1 MSDDIEVTMHEGRL
15 FAPTADFSAA
25 AHVKSREQ
33 YDSMY
38 KRSIEEP
45 EAFWGEIAETFN
57 WKKKWDRVLNWDNAP
72 FARWFDGAQLNIT
85 ENCLDRHIA
94 EGRGDKVA
102 ILWEGEP
109 VDEREAITYKELHER
124 VCKAA
129 NVFRKLGV
137 GKGDRVAVYMPMIPE
152 LAVTVLACARIGA
165 IHSVI
170 FGGFSA
176 PSLVDRIQDC
186 ECKLVVTA
194 SGGYRRGK
202 VLDLK
207 AIVDEALESTP
218 SVEHCLV
225 VKRTDCAHTMKEG
238 RDLYWCE
245 QHADISSENEAEV
258 MDASDPLF
266 ILYTSGSTGK
276 PKGIQH
282 SCGGYMVGTYTTAK
296 YVFDLKDDDVYWC
309 TADLGWITG
318 HSYFAYG
325 PLLNGVTQVMYEGAP
340 NFPDVDR
347 FWEIIERYKVS
358 IFYTA
363 PTAIRAFMSWG
374 DEHVEK
380 HDISSLRLLGT
391 VGEPINPSAWMWY
404 HEKIGASRCPIVD
417 TWWQTETG
425 GVMIAPMPG
434 VTATRPGCA
443 TMPFFGV
450 NVGIVDEKG
459 DDVPDG
465 KGGLLVVK
473 SPWPSM
479 LTNVYGDPERYKDV
493 YWSRFEKQGYY
504 LAGDGAV
511 RDENG
516 YITILGRIDDVIN
529 VSGHRLST
537 MELESVLVAHEYVTE
552 AAVVGYE
559 HDIKGEGIAAFIT
572 AASGV
577 EQTPENRDLLRK
589 YVASE
594 IGPFARPDQVH
605 FADAL
610 PKTRSGKIMRR
621 LLKDISAGKELKQD
635 LSTIEDVDALHRL
648 VVSAKSDS

>member
-1 MSDDIEVTMHEGRL
+1 MSQDIDVTMHEDRL
-15 FAPTADFSAA
+15 FAPQAEFVKQ
-25 AHVKSREQ
+25 AHINSREQ
-33 YDSMY
+33 YDAMY
-38 KRSIEEP
+38 KESIENP
-45 EAFWGEIAETFN
+45 EKFWGEIAETFV
-57 WKKKWDRVLNWDNAP
+57 WKKKWDRVRNWDNAP
-72 FARWFDGAQLNIT
+72 FARWFDGAKLNIT

-94 EGRGDKVA
+94 EGRGDKTA

-109 VDEREAITYKELHER
+109 GDSEVISYKDLHDR

-129 NVFRKLGV
+129 NVFKKLGV
-137 GKGDRVAVYMPMIPE
+137 GKGDRVAIYMPMVPE

-165 IHSVI
+165 VHSVI

-176 PSLVDRIQDC
+176 PSLVDRINDC
-186 ECKLVVTA
+186 EAKLVVTA
-194 SGGYRRGK
+194 DGGYRRGK

-207 AIVDEALESTP
+207 SIVDEALASTP
-218 SVEHCLV
+218 CVDYCLV
-225 VKRTDCAHTMKEG
+225 VKRTNSDHTMKEG
-238 RDLYWCE
+238 RDVYWCE
-245 QHADISSENEAEV
+245 QHEGISADCPAEE
-258 MDASDPLF
+258 MDALDPLF

-282 SCGGYMVGTYTTAK
+282 STAGYMVGTYTTTK
-296 YVFDLKDDDVYWC
+296 YIFDLKEDDIYWC
-309 TADLGWITG
+309 TADVGWITG

-325 PLLNGVTQVMYEGAP
+325 PTLNGATQVMYEGAP
-340 NFPDVDR
+340 NFPDFDR
-347 FWEIIERYKVS
+347 FWDVVEKYKVS
-358 IFYTA
+358 VFYTA

-374 DEHVEK
+374 DEHVDK
-380 HDISSLRLLGT
+380 HDLSSLRLLGT
-391 VGEPINPSAWMWY
+391 VGEPINPEAWMWY
-404 HEKIGASRCPIVD
+404 HSKIGAEKCPIVD

-425 GVMIAPMPG
+425 GIMIAPIPG

-450 NVGIVDEKG
+450 DAAIVDEKG
-459 DDVPDG
+459 NPVQDG

-473 SPWPSM
+473 QPWPSM
-479 LTNVYGDPERYKDV
+479 LTGIYGDNERYKEV
-493 YWSRFEKQGYY
+493 YWSRFEDKGYY

-511 RDENG
+511 KDKNG

-537 MELESVLVAHEYVTE
+537 MELESVLVAHDLVVE

-559 HDIKGEGIAAFIT
+559 HAIKGEGIAAFIK

-577 EQTPENRDLLRK
+577 DTSVENRELLRK
-589 YVASE
+589 YVAKE

-621 LLKDISAGKELKQD
+621 LLKDIAAGKELKQD
-635 LSTIEDVDALHRL
+635 LSTIEDIAALEKL
-648 VVSAKSDS
+648 VETVKANQA